1 MSTDIYSN
9 CPVCKMRKIKTIDFY
24 PLKNGDRDDICKDC
38 IIYLGSIDY
47 GKIFEHY
54 DIPFIESEWEIT
66 KKEVLDK
73 YIEDNN
79 DLILQKVFEKYYA
92 KMRLPAFKMFGFNDS
107 EILSKR
113 YSKQSSREEMVAKTE
128 WIEKHL
134 LKQSKE
140 QKDKLEKRLKKM
152 EEYKMKSY
160 AEEQLEHCS
169 KKEMV
174 NHPSHYGG
182 ADNPY
187 EAIKVIEA
195 WDADFNIGT
204 TLRYLCRCG
213 KKTIGGSAEEM
224 RLEDLK
230 KARWYLDREI
240 SNIEKQIDDDDKIMA
255 YTE

>member
-113 YSKQSSREEMVAKTE
+113 YSKQSSRE
-128 WIEKHL
+128 
-134 LKQSKE
+134 
-140 QKDKLEKRLKKM
+140 
-152 EEYKMKSY
+152 
-160 AEEQLEHCS
+160 
-169 KKEMV
+169 
-174 NHPSHYGG
+174 
-182 ADNPY
+182 
-187 EAIKVIEA
+187 
-195 WDADFNIGT
+195 
-204 TLRYLCRCG
+204 
-213 KKTIGGSAEEM
+213 
-224 RLEDLK
+224 
-230 KARWYLDREI
+230 
-240 SNIEKQIDDDDKIMA
+240 
-255 YTE
+255 